1 MRVHQD
7 WDHPPKLCK
16 SCKERKAAEWYETA
30 CADCGTSLRIHRDWD
45 HPPKLCKSCKQKQA
59 DKWYEVSCKICHSS
73 IRACRDWDK
82 PPRHCKSCRDQCA
95 PRSFSCDQCG
105 KSSELT
111 TGFQL
116 KCKENG
122 WTFPTRCE
130 ECKHDALLIK
140 GAIGALRDE
149 FRFAL
154 EATIEQRG
162 FIFTDKVAVV
172 RSKKTGE
179 VVAEVK
185 MTEKG
190 IFSTT
195 RIAVA
200 TRSDT
205 GKIVGETRDGSRG
218 VFFPKRTA
226 DTYQGGTRTHRTE
239 AIDRGIILPKTS
251 IETKR
256 EDGSRVARTTNKTK
270 GIFFPKRTIETRDPE
285 K

>member
-1 MRVHQD
+1 
-7 WDHPPKLCK
+7 L
-16 SCKERKAAEWYETA
+16 
-30 CADCGTSLRIHRDWD
+30 
-45 HPPKLCKSCKQKQA
+45 
-59 DKWYEVSCKICHSS
+59 
-73 IRACRDWDK
+73 
-82 PPRHCKSCRDQCA
+82 
-95 PRSFSCDQCG
+95 
-105 KSSELT
+105 
-111 TGFQL
+111 
-116 KCKENG
+116 
-122 WTFPTRCE
+122 PTRCQ

-162 FIFTDKVAVV
+162 LIFTDKVAVV

-190 IFSTT
+190 VFSTT

-200 TRSDT
+200 RRTDT
-205 GKIVGETRDGSRG
+205 GEIVGETRDGSRG

-226 DTYQGGTRTHRTE
+226 DTYRDRARTHRTE
-239 AIDRGIILPKTS
+239 AVDRGAIFPRTS

-256 EDGSRVARTTNKTK
+256 EDGSRVARTVNKAK
-270 GIFFPKRTIETRDPE
+270 GFFFPKRTIETRDPE